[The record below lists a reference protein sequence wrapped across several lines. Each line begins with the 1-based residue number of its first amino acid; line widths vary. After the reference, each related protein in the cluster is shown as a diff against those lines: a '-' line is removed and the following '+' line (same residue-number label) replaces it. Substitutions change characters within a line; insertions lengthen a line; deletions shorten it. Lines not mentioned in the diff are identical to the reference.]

1 MLTLKQKAFL
11 AELAERGEVV
21 KAIELCVEACEDYL
35 VSKLL
40 ERGGYGTLQLN
51 EPDMTPR
58 IQFVAPKDVRPVKCA
73 TIGGVLVMREPQL

>member
-11 AELAERGEVV
+11 AELAQRGEVV

-51 EPDMTPR
+51 DPDATPR
-58 IQFVAPKDVRPVKCA
+58 IQFVDPKDARPVGMA
-73 TIGGVLVMREPQL
+73 TIGGVLIMREPSP

>member
-21 KAIELCVEACEDYL
+21 KAIELCIEACEDYL

-51 EPDMTPR
+51 DPEVTPR
-58 IQFVAPKDVRPVKCA
+58 IQFVDPKDARPVKKA
-73 TIGGVLVMREPQL
+73 TIGGVLIMREPSS